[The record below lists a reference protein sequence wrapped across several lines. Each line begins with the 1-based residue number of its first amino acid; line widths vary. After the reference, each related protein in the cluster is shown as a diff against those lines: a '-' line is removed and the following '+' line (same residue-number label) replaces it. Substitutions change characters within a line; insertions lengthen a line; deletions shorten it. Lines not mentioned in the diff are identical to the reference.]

1 MILGISAS
9 GREDRVTEHAGRSVS
24 GCRACLGCAR
34 DSFCRY
40 EDDWL
45 EIGRAMLE
53 ADAMVFGAPAYYGT
67 MNAHEQGSLM
77 PLVAAPDSLEYTS
90 ISSATVGCRSTAF
103 YSSVYGSPVYIY
115 VASRLMTSFISPS
128 YSPASESPRS
138 TTSLPGAAECP
149 FAAAL
154 LADHRRLENLK

>member
-77 PLVAAPDSLEYTS
+77 PPCS
-90 ISSATVGCRSTAF
+90 
-103 YSSVYGSPVYIY
+103 GSRFSGIHEHQLGNG
-115 VASRLMTSFISPS
+115 RLQ
-128 YSPASESPRS
+128 EHR
-138 TTSLPGAAECP
+138 
-149 FAAAL
+149 L
-154 LADHRRLENLK
+154 L